1 MRNGSY
7 DTIIIGKHT
16 RSEAREFLFGSTTI
30 VLVRDTL
37 VNVVAVKV
45 LEEAE
50 KIGGNVEEVPSEEY
64 VGQP

>member
-1 MRNGSY
+1 M
-7 DTIIIGKHT
+7 
-16 RSEAREFLFGSTTI
+16 
-30 VLVRDTL
+30 LVRDTL